1 MIYGIGTDIV
11 EIKRLTGMKSL
22 DAFAKKVLTE
32 NELKIFDDLTN
43 SKKASYLAKQFAAK
57 EAIAKA
63 FGTGL
68 KDPIQLNNIEILR
81 NDEGKPTFN
90 PLNGLISKI
99 TDLGITKTHVSLA
112 DEKDYAIAFAIL
124 EIWKILFY

>member
-124 EIWKILFY
+124 EI

>member
-22 DAFAKKVLTE
+22 DTFANKVLTE
-32 NELKIFDDLTN
+32 NELKVFDDLTN

-124 EIWKILFY
+124 EI

>member
-32 NELKIFDDLTN
+32 NELKVFDDLTN

-124 EIWKILFY
+124 EI

>member
-22 DAFAKKVLTE
+22 DAFANKVLTE
-32 NELKIFDDLTN
+32 NELKVFDDLTD

-124 EIWKILFY
+124 EI

>member
-22 DAFAKKVLTE
+22 DAFANKVLTE

-81 NDEGKPTFN
+81 NDKGKPTFN

-124 EIWKILFY
+124 EI

>member
-11 EIKRLTGMKSL
+11 EIKRLTAMKSL

-32 NELKIFDDLTN
+32 NELKVFDDLTN

-124 EIWKILFY
+124 EI

>member
-22 DAFAKKVLTE
+22 DAFANKVLTE
-32 NELKIFDDLTN
+32 NELKVFDDLTK

>member
-11 EIKRLTGMKSL
+11 EIKRLTAMKSL

-32 NELKIFDDLTN
+32 NELKVFDDLTN
-43 SKKASYLAKQFAAK
+43 SKKTSYLAKQFAAK

-124 EIWKILFY
+124 EI

>member
-11 EIKRLTGMKSL
+11 EIKRLTAMKSL
-22 DAFAKKVLTE
+22 DTFANKVLTE

-124 EIWKILFY
+124 EI

>member
-32 NELKIFDDLTN
+32 NELKVFDDLTK

-124 EIWKILFY
+124 EI

>member
-11 EIKRLTGMKSL
+11 EIKRLTAMKSL
-22 DAFAKKVLTE
+22 DTFANKVLTE
-32 NELKIFDDLTN
+32 NELKVFDDLTN
-43 SKKASYLAKQFAAK
+43 SKKASYLAKQFTAK

-124 EIWKILFY
+124 EI

>member
-22 DAFAKKVLTE
+22 DAFANKVLTE
-32 NELKIFDDLTN
+32 NELKVFDDLTQ

-124 EIWKILFY
+124 EI

>member
-22 DAFAKKVLTE
+22 DAFANKVLTE
-32 NELKIFDDLTN
+32 NELKVFDDLTN

-124 EIWKILFY
+124 EI

>member
-32 NELKIFDDLTN
+32 NELKVFDDLTN

-99 TDLGITKTHVSLA
+99 PDLGITKTHVSLA

-124 EIWKILFY
+124 EI

>member
-22 DAFAKKVLTE
+22 DAFAKKVLTV

-124 EIWKILFY
+124 EI

>member
-22 DAFAKKVLTE
+22 DAFANKVLTE
-32 NELKIFDDLTN
+32 NELKIFDDLTK

-68 KDPIQLNNIEILR
+68 KSPVELHNIEILR
-81 NDEGKPTFN
+81 DKEGKPIFK
-90 PLNGLISKI
+90 PLNDLILKMK
-99 TDLGITKTHVSLA
+99 DLGIAKTHVSLA
-112 DEKDYAIAFAIL
+112 DEKDYALAYAII
-124 EIWKILFY
+124 EI

>member
-22 DAFAKKVLTE
+22 DAFANKVLTE

-124 EIWKILFY
+124 EI

>member
-22 DAFAKKVLTE
+22 GAFANKVLTE
-32 NELKIFDDLTN
+32 NELKVFDDLTN

-124 EIWKILFY
+124 EI

>member
-11 EIKRLTGMKSL
+11 EIKRLTAMKSL
-22 DAFAKKVLTE
+22 DAFANKVLTE
-32 NELKIFDDLTN
+32 NELKVFDDLTN

-124 EIWKILFY
+124 EI

>member
-11 EIKRLTGMKSL
+11 EIKRLTAMKSL
-22 DAFAKKVLTE
+22 DTFANKVLTE
-32 NELKIFDDLTN
+32 NELKVFDDLTN

-124 EIWKILFY
+124 EI